1 MNKKYSIFKIVYFII
16 LALIVFGYNDLS
28 SLVTD
33 LNYVECGS
41 ATGIP
46 RPIPQLT
53 TVAYTLVV
61 TATPIILI
69 VFSVILLFKANATG
83 SADEIEKA
91 KKNLFKKFIIAAI
104 IFFVASIIQFVVLKV
119 TTNKDDSKSVNDCIK
134 CFLYYSRANCP
145 TSSADMEYTTKR
157 KKKANTSNY
166 TNSNIVH
173 RSNRTSSSSNN
184 NNTSNSTSG
193 SNVLLIGDSRT
204 VGICGYGDSIMHSGE
219 KCRDYTAV
227 AKGGM
232 GSTWFRD
239 EAIPA
244 ANIVLNGNSGS
255 YKILILMGANDVGE
269 TQGSETTGLNIYQS
283 KLSELAKGDWKN
295 HTIIFVKTTC
305 ADQTMANSYNM
316 HISQS
321 QINTFNTKMKEYIN
335 SQKISNLKYCEIDDV
350 PTKYLTDGVH
360 YSSEGYDFYYNQI
373 KNKCA

>member
-1 MNKKYSIFKIVYFII
+1 MNKKYNIFKAVYFII
-16 LALIVFGYNDLS
+16 LALIIFGYNDLS
-28 SLVTD
+28 SLASD

-69 VFSVILLFKANATG
+69 VFAIIVLFKANATG

-104 IFFVASIIQFVVLKV
+104 IFFVASIIQFVLLKV
-119 TTNKDDSKSVNDCIK
+119 TTNKADSKSVTDCLK
-134 CFLYYSRANCP
+134 CFMYYSRSNCP
-145 TSSADMEYTTKR
+145 TSSSDMEYTSKR
-157 KKKANTSNY
+157 NKKPNTSNY

-184 NNTSNSTSG
+184 NTSTSPSG

-204 VGICGYGDSIMHSGE
+204 AGICGYGDGAMHSGE
-219 KCRDYTAV
+219 KCRDYIAV

-232 GSTWFRD
+232 GAVWFRD

-244 ANIVLNGNSGS
+244 TNIILNGNSGN
-255 YKILILMGANDVGE
+255 YKILILMGANDAGE
-269 TQGSETTGLNIYQS
+269 TKGAETAGLNIYQS
-283 KLSELAKGDWKN
+283 KLSELAKGDWKK
-295 HTIIFVKTTC
+295 HTIVFVKTTS
-305 ADQTMANSYNM
+305 ADQTKANSYNM
-316 HISQS
+316 HLSQS
-321 QINTFNTKMKEYIN
+321 QIDTFNAKMKEYIN
-335 SQKISNLKYCEIDDV
+335 GQKLSNLKYCEIDDV

-360 YSSEGYDFYYNQI
+360 YSNEGYDFYYNQI